1 MLRKKLFL
9 MIGPLLAVLAV
20 TGIIAIVLLQN
31 LLGKM
36 SAAHDW
42 PTHAMLAARFKWLVL
57 GLSVSFLVV
66 INASAVILFR
76 AAGMILQP
84 VDRLVV
90 ASRELAAEHFDHR
103 IPLDRKDEF
112 GELAQAYNNLAAQL
126 EANESKRL
134 ETLGMVA
141 RTLNHELNNAMGI
154 IELQIQLLARSANQ
168 REPFEK
174 FLRRISE
181 SLNRM
186 SGTVESL
193 KHVKRIVLTDYLAG
207 TKMLDLQKSTQSDE
221 GDASHGRAR
230 MA

>member
-1 MLRKKLFL
+1 
-9 MIGPLLAVLAV
+9 VLAV
-20 TGIIAIVLLQN
+20 AGIVAIVLLQN
-31 LLGKM
+31 LMGKM
-36 SAAHDW
+36 ALTQDW

-66 INASAVILFR
+66 INASALVLLR

-84 VDRLVV
+84 MDRLVV

-112 GELAQAYNNLAAQL
+112 GELAQAYNQLAAQL
-126 EANESKRL
+126 QANESKRL
-134 ETLGMVA
+134 ETLSMVA

-154 IELQIQLLARSANQ
+154 IELQLQLMARSANQ
-168 REPFEK
+168 REPLEK
-174 FLRRISE
+174 FFQCIGE

-186 SGTVESL
+186 SQTVESL
-193 KHVKRIVLTDYLAG
+193 KHVKRIVLTDYLGG

-221 GDASHGRAR
+221 SETSDRRTRTA
-230 MA
+230 